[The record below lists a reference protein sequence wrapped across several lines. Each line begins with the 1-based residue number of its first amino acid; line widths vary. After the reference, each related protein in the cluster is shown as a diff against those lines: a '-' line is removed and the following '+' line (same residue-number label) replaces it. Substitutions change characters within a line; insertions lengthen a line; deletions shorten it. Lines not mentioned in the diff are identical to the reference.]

1 LGQYRR
7 KLGEVGHGGEGPLAL
22 VLACRAQPTSM
33 MSSMLRGS
41 GPSMTRNRIW
51 KDVFSQLIT
60 ASLRSF

>member
-1 LGQYRR
+1 
-7 KLGEVGHGGEGPLAL
+7 
-22 VLACRAQPTSM
+22 M